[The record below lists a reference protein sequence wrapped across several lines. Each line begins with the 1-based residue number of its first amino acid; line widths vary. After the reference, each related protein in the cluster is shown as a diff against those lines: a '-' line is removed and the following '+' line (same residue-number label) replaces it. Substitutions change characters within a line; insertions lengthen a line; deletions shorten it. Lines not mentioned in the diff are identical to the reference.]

1 MMSKITRNNGMENIF
16 GTPVISNILGME
28 KNQFVFHSRSTSATS
43 SGLKTFDSESLM
55 KLELSSLS
63 TSSTSSGANAL
74 SCIYNNCFD
83 LDMRDAMT
91 CPLAKCKRNSHLVV
105 HTSGTEEL
113 REVEEFCGIEVI
125 AYGTKLMATIL
136 FPTVIIKTN
145 RKTLKDS
152 MLYYVVIEP
161 SAGEYFEEIVC
172 LMFSSPYN
180 SGKNIQTAELLPL
193 RARSSERCPGGV
205 SLVPM
210 LLDKRYR
217 SMFEEGCTFR
227 VKAIEQGR
235 RLNHNARKWKDY
247 DVEKSEIPQLL
258 RRLLYLDIKQIPI
271 HMFSPLASSS
281 NAENLSRKLV
291 PVKQKSHLKP
301 KLAVDLQIRNLP
313 KIYEDTRPRR
323 RTGRRRSTFAK
334 FLKKSPHTRASKD
347 LVSYLKPRQRSED
360 FEGSYKLNSYVS
372 LSGTI

>member
-43 SGLKTFDSESLM
+43 SGVKTFDSESLM
-55 KLELSSLS
+55 NLELSSLS

-74 SCIYNNCFD
+74 SCIYNNCF

-91 CPLAKCKRNSHLVV
+91 CPLAKRKRNSHLVV

-145 RKTLKDS
+145 RKKLHDS

-161 SAGEYFEEIVC
+161 SAGEYVDEIVC

-193 RARSSERCPGGV
+193 RASSERRPGGV

-217 SMFEEGCTFR
+217 SLFEEGCTFR
-227 VKAIEQGR
+227 VKGIEQGR
-235 RLNHNARKWKDY
+235 LLNQNARKWKDY
-247 DVEKSEIPQLL
+247 DVEKSEIRQLL
-258 RRLLYLDIKQIPI
+258 RRLLFLDINEIPI
-271 HMFSPLASSS
+271 HIFSPLTLSPDD
-281 NAENLSRKLV
+281 ENLSQKLV
-291 PVKQKSHLKP
+291 PVKLKSLKP
-301 KLAVDLQIRNLP
+301 KLAFDLQIQNLP
-313 KIYEDTRPRR
+313 NIYKGTNPRR
-323 RTGRRRSTFAK
+323 RTGRRSSSFSK
-334 FLKKSPHTRASKD
+334 FLNRSPHTRASKD
-347 LVSYLKPRQRSED
+347 LVSYLEPRQRSED
-360 FEGSYKLNSYVS
+360 FENSYNLNSYVS
-372 LSGTI
+372 LSGMI

>member
-1 MMSKITRNNGMENIF
+1 MSKITRDNGIENIV
-16 GTPVISNILGME
+16 GTPVVSNIMGKE
-28 KNQFVFHSRSTSATS
+28 KDRFVFHSRSTSATS
-43 SGLKTFDSESLM
+43 SDMKTFDSESLM
-55 KLELSSLS
+55 NLELSSQA
-63 TSSTSSGANAL
+63 TSSTSSGANAP
-74 SCIYNNCFD
+74 SCTYNNRID
-83 LDMRDAMT
+83 LDMRDAMA
-91 CPLAKCKRNSHLVV
+91 CPLNIRKRISLLVI
-105 HTSGTEEL
+105 HTSDTGEL
-113 REVEEFCGIEVI
+113 REVEEFNGIDVI

-145 RKTLKDS
+145 RKKLHDS
-152 MLYYVVIEP
+152 MLYYVVVEP
-161 SAGEYFEEIVC
+161 SAGEYSEEIVC

-180 SGKNIQTAELLPL
+180 SGKKIQTAELLPL
-193 RARSSERCPGGV
+193 CARSSESCPGGV

-210 LLDKRYR
+210 LLDKRFR

-323 RTGRRRSTFAK
+323 RTGRRRSSFAK
-334 FLKKSPHTRASKD
+334 FLKTSPHTRASKD